1 MRSGICL
8 VVALAIALSLPV
20 VLGCGGDDNGGNG
33 GGGGA
38 TVTGEIYGS
47 VGGGFVALG
56 GQQASIG
63 GQTATSQPGTGRF
76 TITGVTPGAF
86 TVVITPQPGYGVVLN
101 PGILTGQVAAGQTWD
116 IGRVLLGARPPDPG
130 L

>member
-1 MRSGICL
+1 M
-8 VVALAIALSLPV
+8 
-20 VLGCGGDDNGGNG
+20 
-33 GGGGA
+33 
-38 TVTGEIYGS
+38 TGEIYGS

-86 TVVITPQPGYGVVLN
+86 TVVITPQPGYGV
-101 PGILTGQVAAGQTWD
+101 GQTGD